1 METHQNHSYEFG
13 SFRLDPLKRLLFDA
27 DNSVPLTPR
36 VFDTLLVLV
45 ENRERVMEKD
55 ELMDLLWPD
64 SHVEEANLALN
75 ISALRKVLGE
85 RPSEHRYIVTIPG
98 RGYRFVAPVR
108 EIPTNEVKELDQVP
122 ANHDQQLIPDA
133 TPAHS
138 LERNVSRRRPMLLA
152 LGVLVCVVVLAL
164 VYAGMRNQTKS
175 KNVTVRSIAVL
186 PFRYVGANEGDEYLG
201 FGMADAIITR
211 LANARQVTVRP
222 SSSVI
227 RYTLPNVDTV
237 NAGREL
243 GVDAVMEGSIRRSG
257 ERLRISVQLLN
268 TADGEPIWGDT
279 FNEPYAHF
287 FAIEDSIAARV
298 TQALRMRLTSDDQQR
313 LSKRHTDN
321 AEAYEAFLKGR
332 YFREKVT
339 EDGFRQSIQFFQE
352 AIEKEPGYAQAY
364 AEMASCYCLL
374 SGLGLETMP
383 PKVLMP
389 EAKAAALK
397 ALELDNTL
405 AEAHASLGMVRLKF
419 DWDWS
424 GAEKEFNEAIQLNP
438 GYLQAHIWHSL
449 FLEAM
454 GRQSE
459 AIAAAQRAR
468 ELDPLSLRARVNLGA
483 QLYSARQY
491 DEAIPHL
498 QKALELDPNF
508 WAAHWRLGDC
518 YAQKGMTEEAIAE
531 LQSAVKLSSG
541 NPATLVSLGYTFAK
555 SGQRAEALKVL
566 DELKALSLHRYVSPA
581 NLAAVY
587 SGLGETDLAME
598 SLEQA
603 LEMRSRSV
611 VWLKVW
617 PQYDNLRADPR
628 FTDLLKRIGLP
639 E

>member
-1 METHQNHSYEFG
+1 
-13 SFRLDPLKRLLFDA
+13 
-27 DNSVPLTPR
+27 
-36 VFDTLLVLV
+36 
-45 ENRERVMEKD
+45 
-55 ELMDLLWPD
+55 
-64 SHVEEANLALN
+64 
-75 ISALRKVLGE
+75 
-85 RPSEHRYIVTIPG
+85 
-98 RGYRFVAPVR
+98 
-108 EIPTNEVKELDQVP
+108 
-122 ANHDQQLIPDA
+122 
-133 TPAHS
+133 
-138 LERNVSRRRPMLLA
+138 
-152 LGVLVCVVVLAL
+152 
-164 VYAGMRNQTKS
+164 
-175 KNVTVRSIAVL
+175 
-186 PFRYVGANEGDEYLG
+186 
-201 FGMADAIITR
+201 
-211 LANARQVTVRP
+211 
-222 SSSVI
+222 
-227 RYTLPNVDTV
+227 
-237 NAGREL
+237 
-243 GVDAVMEGSIRRSG
+243 
-257 ERLRISVQLLN
+257 
-268 TADGEPIWGDT
+268 
-279 FNEPYAHF
+279 
-287 FAIEDSIAARV
+287 
-298 TQALRMRLTSDDQQR
+298 
-313 LSKRHTDN
+313 
-321 AEAYEAFLKGR
+321 
-332 YFREKVT
+332 
-339 EDGFRQSIQFFQE
+339 
-352 AIEKEPGYAQAY
+352 
-364 AEMASCYCLL
+364 MASCYCLL